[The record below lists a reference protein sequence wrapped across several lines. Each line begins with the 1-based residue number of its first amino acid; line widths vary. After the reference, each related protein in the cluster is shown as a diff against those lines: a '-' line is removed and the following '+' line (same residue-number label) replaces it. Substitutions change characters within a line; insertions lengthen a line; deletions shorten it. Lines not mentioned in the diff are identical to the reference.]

1 MWYDTVV
8 YTTDRIMKK
17 VKKLDI
23 NYKVYTALLIRQ
35 KLPYLLVG
43 LVIISTIIF
52 IIFKKTIIST
62 IFQKRTSVTTTKS
75 ALKQY
80 VVQAGEDLWQ
90 IAEKNYGSGYNAYD
104 IAQANNLKEPYIL
117 QSGQKLIIPSVAKRF
132 PTQGDIAPVG
142 ASQSGITGKTY
153 VVKEGDFLFQIAQE
167 AYGDG
172 NLVQKIIDANKIPEP
187 YTIEVGQQLFIPR

>member
-1 MWYDTVV
+1 
-8 YTTDRIMKK
+8 MKK

-43 LVIISTIIF
+43 LVVILSLF
-52 IIFKKTIIST
+52 FVIFKKTIISV
-62 IFQKRTSVTTTKS
+62 IFQKKVSITKS
-75 ALKQY
+75 KNVVKQY

-90 IAEKNYGSGYNAYD
+90 IAEKNYGSGFNAYD

-117 QSGQKLIIPSVAKRF
+117 QSGQLLVIPSVAKRF
-132 PTQGDIAPVG
+132 PTQGSITPVS
-142 ASQSGITGKTY
+142 ASQSGITGKMY

>member
-1 MWYDTVV
+1 
-8 YTTDRIMKK
+8 MKK

-43 LVIISTIIF
+43 LVVILSVFF
-52 IIFKKTIIST
+52 IIFKKTIIRS
-62 IFQKRTSVTTTKS
+62 IFQKKVSVINSKI
-75 ALKQY
+75 AVKQY
-80 VVQAGEDLWQ
+80 IVQAGEDLWQ
-90 IAEKNYGSGYNAYD
+90 IAEKNYGSGFNAYD

-132 PTQGDIAPVG
+132 PTQGSITPVS
-142 ASQSGITGKTY
+142 ASQSDITGKTY
-153 VVKEGDFLFQIAQE
+153 EVKEGDFLFQIAQE
-167 AYGDG
+167 AYGDE
-172 NLVQKIIDANKIPEP
+172 NLVQKIIDANKISEP

>member
-1 MWYDTVV
+1 
-8 YTTDRIMKK
+8 MKK

-43 LVIISTIIF
+43 LVVILSVF
-52 IIFKKTIIST
+52 FVIFKKIIIRST
-62 IFQKRTSVTTTKS
+62 FQKKVGITNIKN
-75 ALKQY
+75 ALKLY
-80 VVQAGEDLWQ
+80 VVQPGEDLWQ
-90 IAEKNYGSGYNAYD
+90 IAEKSYGSGFNAYD
-104 IAQANNLKEPYIL
+104 IAQANDLKEPYIL

-132 PTQGDIAPVG
+132 PTQGSITPVS

-172 NLVQKIIDANKIPEP
+172 NLAQKIIDANNLLEP
-187 YTIEVGQQLFIPR
+187 YTIEIGQKLFIPR

>member
-1 MWYDTVV
+1 
-8 YTTDRIMKK
+8 MKR

-43 LVIISTIIF
+43 LVVILSSFF

-62 IFQKRTSVTTTKS
+62 IFQKQVSVISSKDVT
-75 ALKQY
+75 KQY
-80 VVQAGEDLWQ
+80 IVQAGEDLWQ
-90 IAEKNYGSGYNAYD
+90 IAEKNYGSGFNAYD
-104 IAQANNLKEPYIL
+104 IAQANDLKEPYIL

-132 PTQGDIAPVG
+132 PTQGSITPVS
-142 ASQSGITGKTY
+142 AIQSGIAGKTY

-172 NLVQKIIDANKIPEP
+172 DLVQKIIDANKIPEP

>member
-1 MWYDTVV
+1 
-8 YTTDRIMKK
+8 MKK

-43 LVIISTIIF
+43 LVVILSLFF
-52 IIFKKTIIST
+52 IIFKKTIISA
-62 IFQKRTSVTTTKS
+62 IFQKKVSITKS
-75 ALKQY
+75 KDAVKQY

-90 IAEKNYGSGYNAYD
+90 IAEKNYGSGFNAYD
-104 IAQANNLKEPYIL
+104 IAQTNNLKEPYIL
-117 QSGQKLIIPSVAKRF
+117 QLGQKLIIPSVAKRF
-132 PTQGDIAPVG
+132 PTQGSITPVS